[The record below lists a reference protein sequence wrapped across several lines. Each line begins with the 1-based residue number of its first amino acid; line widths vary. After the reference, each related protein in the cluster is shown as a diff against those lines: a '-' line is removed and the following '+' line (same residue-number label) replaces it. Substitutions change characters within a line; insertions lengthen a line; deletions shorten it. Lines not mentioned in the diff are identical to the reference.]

1 MIIVAI
7 IFIMIRWEFVKQDN
21 DSPTLVKRLQKK
33 GDLVFTSLIMLS
45 KGLQLISSECKLVTI
60 LNVDILQK
68 D

>member
-21 DSPTLVKRLQKK
+21 DSPTLVRRLQKK